1 MKLYLIRHGRT
12 EASEKRLYCGSTDLP
27 LSPSGAEE
35 IKRLAAEGIY
45 PDMSGCAVY
54 TSGMRRADETLALI
68 TGAADR
74 AVIPE
79 LREMDFGAFEMHS
92 YDELKENAD
101 YIAWISGDNEKNV
114 CPGGESGEGMTL
126 RVKSALDRLLRDGR
140 DALVV
145 SHGGPTA
152 AMMAMLFPG
161 EEKNRYQWQP
171 SPGRG
176 YAVNAD
182 GEHLGYTAI

>member
-12 EASEKRLYCGSTDLP
+12 EASEKHLYCGSTDLP
-27 LSPSGAEE
+27 LSASGAEE
-35 IKRLAAEGIY
+35 VKRLALQGIY

-54 TSGMRRADETLALI
+54 TSGMLRADETLGLI
-68 TGAADR
+68 LGRVDR

-92 YDELKENAD
+92 YDELKENTD

-114 CPGGESGEGMTL
+114 CPGGESGELMTR
-126 RVKSALDRLLRDGR
+126 RVKIALDRLLSEGR

-145 SHGGPTA
+145 SHGGPIA
-152 AMMAMLFPG
+152 AIMAMLFP
-161 EEKNRYQWQP
+161 EEGKNRYQWQP

-176 YAVNAD
+176 YAVSAD
-182 GEHLGYTAI
+182 GKSGSYTEI